1 MSSSKYGHFQI
12 YIPTYLIIF
21 RRYGLKLHV
30 KFSEPHHFENLHTY
44 PCDELIS
51 GRPLSQSSFPTRETS
66 DLEPKL
72 EETIPSLPIFTFLKL
87 DTWLLGTYTFPPNPR
102 YLKNFNL
109 SHISCKTF
117 QCSYGIYLL
126 EFVSESLSSYQG
138 SQTGFH
144 QVVVQCNKQCSDD
157 FSSRHLYKDDRHMCW

>member
-51 GRPLSQSSFPTRETS
+51 GWPQTLKIPNFLMKEYFLNFFPVMWLAIFVFLLLYCIFPTKFLDISTNFVREFLILFFLTS
-66 DLEPKL
+66 KTLFCSWAGSK
-72 EETIPSLPIFTFLKL
+72 ISSLMTYFAFLGSVAC
-87 DTWLLGTYTFPPNPR
+87 LLCLQYKSG
-102 YLKNFNL
+102 LWMCNL
-109 SHISCKTF
+109 
-117 QCSYGIYLL
+117 
-126 EFVSESLSSYQG
+126 
-138 SQTGFH
+138 
-144 QVVVQCNKQCSDD
+144 
-157 FSSRHLYKDDRHMCW
+157 